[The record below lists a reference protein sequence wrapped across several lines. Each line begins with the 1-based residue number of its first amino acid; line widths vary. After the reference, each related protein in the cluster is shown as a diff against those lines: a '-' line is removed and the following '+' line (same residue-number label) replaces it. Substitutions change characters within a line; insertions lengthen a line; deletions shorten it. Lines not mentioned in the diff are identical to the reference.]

1 MPTVKLKKTKWTDQM
16 FLAAVLYSSPP
27 EGLRLTHLTGEPTL
41 SSISSRLPCYSCNP
55 HKPSF
60 QNCNFGHK
68 TINKTEMQRR
78 RLASLLQPTLPTC
91 TCQSAMVKHPR
102 ILAGTGAEMLIILI
116 TSSAFP
122 PSLEKSMN
130 NLALLRVVWNVCSQK
145 VMGTR
150 QGLENTVTC
159 KVAGCH
165 RDIPLSSTSMV
176 QKS

>member
-130 NLALLRVVWNVCSQK
+130 NLALLKSRLKRLLTEGHGDTPGPWEHRNLQSGWLSQGHPALK
-145 VMGTR
+145 
-150 QGLENTVTC
+150 
-159 KVAGCH
+159 H
-165 RDIPLSSTSMV
+165 
-176 QKS
+176 